1 MRNLI
6 PNTVS
11 DASPPPALPKR
22 SGLPST
28 RGLSPRLPLEHVR
41 NAAPVGP
48 PPLDL
53 ARCPAT
59 PWQGAGSQPA
69 VMVIRDHERWRVKA
83 TADTASSAIEVT
95 LGTLFQLTGLLA
107 PDHALVSAAE
117 GLVRTGQ
124 HVGTR
129 YDPAF
134 QDLGDFL
141 LGDAAADEAAAGDPD
156 ARRCYDA
163 LRAWHAKA
171 MADNAALLRGA
182 GVDWWAL
189 QGADARR
196 HAATDQ
202 ARFDALEAMNRMLP
216 VELRCEQ
223 LRHYVVSRWLG
234 NWDQLN
240 YRLENF
246 GYTVRDGARVGM
258 SLDFGSSGPLGFR
271 HPQSG
276 AMLPKADSR
285 TAAIAQRPPSLFPIP
300 DAFASNVV
308 EFDAFGPDPGNLQ
321 DILGWPYGFQS
332 ESVAA
337 SFRPPVAPDPAV
349 ADTLA
354 EMGYRLALLPHA
366 TIARVIECHWPKATA
381 WPTPQAMAQRLVERR
396 NALVARFDPA
406 QIHEWIQADP
416 ARAARVRHAMADALA
431 ATLEPAA
438 AAHGRTALERVHA
451 RLSRAD

>member
-1 MRNLI
+1 LI
-6 PNTVS
+6 PNTVF
-11 DASPPPALPKR
+11 DASSPPAPSRR
-22 SGLPST
+22 SGLPPA
-28 RGLSPRLPLEHVR
+28 RGLSPRLPLEQVS
-41 NAAPVGP
+41 NVEPLGP
-48 PPLDL
+48 RPLDL

-69 VMVIRDHERWRVKA
+69 VMVMRDQERWRVKA
-83 TADTASSAIEVT
+83 TADSASSAIEVS

-107 PDHALVSAAE
+107 PDHAVVSAAE
-117 GLVRTGQ
+117 GLAGTGQ

-129 YDPAF
+129 YDTAF

-141 LGDAAADEAAAGDPD
+141 LSDAAADEAAAGDPD
-156 ARRCYDA
+156 ARRGYDA

-171 MADNAALLRGA
+171 VADNAALLRGA

-202 ARFDALEAMNRMLP
+202 ARFDALDAMNRMLP
-216 VELRCEQ
+216 VDLRCEQ

-276 AMLPKADSR
+276 AMLPRADSR
-285 TAAIAQRPPSLFPIP
+285 TVAMAQRPPSLFPIP
-300 DAFASNVV
+300 DAFASNVA

-321 DILGWPYGFQS
+321 DILAWPYGFQS

-337 SFRPPVAPDPAV
+337 PFRPPVAPDPAV

-354 EMGYRLALLPHA
+354 EMGYRLALVPHA
-366 TIARVIECHWPKATA
+366 AIARVIECHWPTA
-381 WPTPQAMAQRLVERR
+381 AEWPTPQAMAQRLVERR
-396 NALVARFDPA
+396 NALVARFAPA

-416 ARAARVRHAMADALA
+416 SRARQVRQSVAGALTAVLGPVAAARGH
-431 ATLEPAA
+431 
-438 AAHGRTALERVHA
+438 TALERVHA
-451 RLSRAD
+451 RLSRTD

>member
-1 MRNLI
+1 MI
-6 PNTVS
+6 PTT
-11 DASPPPALPKR
+11 ASGVGPLPPAADAPSGAVRLR
-22 SGLPST
+22 GLP
-28 RGLSPRLPLEHVR
+28 PRLPLKQVSNVE
-41 NAAPVGP
+41 AIGP
-48 PPLDL
+48 RPLDL

-69 VMVIRDHERWRVKA
+69 VIVTRDHARWRVKA

-117 GLVRTGQ
+117 GLERTGQ

-141 LGDAAADEAAAGDPD
+141 LGDAAADAAAAGDPD

-163 LRAWHAKA
+163 LRTWHAKA
-171 MADNAALLRGA
+171 LADNAALLRGA
-182 GVDWWAL
+182 GVEWWAL
-189 QGADARR
+189 TGANARR

-216 VELRCEQ
+216 VPLRCEQ

-246 GYTVRDGARVGM
+246 GYTVREGAWVGM

-271 HPQSG
+271 HPESG
-276 AMLPKADSR
+276 AMLTKADSR
-285 TAAIAQRPPSLFPIP
+285 TVAVVQRPPCLFPIP
-300 DAFASNVV
+300 RASVANVA
-308 EFDAFGPDPGNLQ
+308 EFDAFGPDPGALH
-321 DILGWPYGFQS
+321 DLLTWPYGVQS
-332 ESVAA
+332 ESIAA
-337 SFRPPVAPDPAV
+337 TFCPPVAPYPAV

-366 TIARVIECHWPKATA
+366 AITRVIERHWPVETA
-381 WPTPQAMAQRLVERR
+381 GWPTPKAMAQRLAERR

-406 QIHEWIQADP
+406 QVRDWIKADP
-416 ARAARVRHAMADALA
+416 ERANGVRKSIADALTA
-431 ATLEPAA
+431 ALGPIAAAPGHAVLEQVHATL
-438 AAHGRTALERVHA
+438 
-451 RLSRAD
+451 SRSD